1 MTDGAKGVG
10 ARGSRASVFA
20 WQIALAASILVV
32 WQVGVRLRLLDPFFF
47 SRPTDIARRVGTW
60 LVDGTLVR
68 HLFVTI
74 EEALL
79 GLVVGSVLG
88 VGVGFA
94 LARSPIV
101 ARVLDPFIKMLN
113 AVPRVVLAPL
123 FLLWFGL
130 GIWSKVA
137 LAVTLV
143 FFVMF
148 FSTYEGV
155 RGADPVLIDN
165 VRMLGASERQL
176 VRHVLI
182 PTALTWIFASLQ
194 TSLGFAMVGA
204 VVGEYLGATHGLGYV
219 ISQAEGTFDTT
230 GVFAGMTVL
239 AVVVVIVGA
248 GVSRLE
254 RWLLRWK
261 A

>member
-1 MTDGAKGVG
+1 VTSAAPRVG
-10 ARGSRASVFA
+10 GHRGRTAVLA
-20 WQIALAASILVV
+20 WQVALASSAIAA
-32 WQVGVRLRLLDPFFF
+32 WQLGVELKVLDPFFF
-47 SRPTDIARRVGTW
+47 SRPSDIARRMATW

-74 EEALL
+74 EESLL
-79 GLVVGSVLG
+79 GLIVGAVLG
-88 VGVGFA
+88 VALGFA
-94 LARSPIV
+94 LARAPMA

-155 RGADPVLIDN
+155 RGADRVLIDN

-182 PTALTWIFASLQ
+182 PTALTWIFASLH

-239 AVVVVIVGA
+239 ALVVVVVGA

-261 A
+261 S